1 MITPY
6 VPTVSETFI
15 RGHLDR
21 LPARTVLVHGWPPSI
36 GDAPVLSWPTRLR
49 YKLRKRLSR
58 NGGGGET
65 TAAYIAAFRRFS
77 IDAVLA
83 EYGTTGVNVMEAC
96 RKLEI
101 PLIVHF
107 HGYDASVH
115 EVLAKHAEDYPR
127 MFGQAEAI
135 VAVS

>member
-1 MITPY
+1 MQPWIISPYDRAQIDSRKLMNHRSQNSFSGNTEPSVCIVTPY
-6 VPTVSETFI
+6 VPAVSETFI

-36 GDAPVLSWPTRLR
+36 GAAPVLSWSTRVY

-77 IDAVLA
+77 VDVVLA
-83 EYGTTGVNVMEAC
+83 EYGTTGVAVMKAC
-96 RKLEI
+96 R
-101 PLIVHF
+101 
-107 HGYDASVH
+107 
-115 EVLAKHAEDYPR
+115 
-127 MFGQAEAI
+127 
-135 VAVS
+135 